1 MRHYSGMRYDERPTD
16 STPRSTDELP
26 PTPLRDRN
34 IPADAWTEAPLE
46 LLRLGADL
54 PGAPVA
60 EYKRRIGP
68 WILWRAGPAKHAD
81 ARYWACHRD
90 DLTQS
95 FTLRLFADGT
105 ASGIGPD
112 GRTHDR
118 FRAWK
123 EALRDAAAQ

>member
-1 MRHYSGMRYDERPTD
+1 MRYDQRPSD
-16 STPRSTDELP
+16 PTPRSTDDLP

-34 IPADAWTEAPLE
+34 IPATAWTEAPAE

-54 PGAPVA
+54 PDAPVA

-68 WILWRAGPAKHAD
+68 WILWRAGPAKDAD
-81 ARYWACHRD
+81 ARYWVCHCD
-90 DLTQS
+90 DLSLQ
-95 FTLRLFADGT
+95 FTLRLFADGS

-112 GRTHDR
+112 GRTHER

-123 EALRDAAAQ
+123 ESLRDHDPVQ